1 LGDGVCNERD
11 VAEFLKGKLH
21 SSTPGKVMY
30 ELLLREDEP
39 NDPAERCNSSG
50 DESFGPDHATNF
62 VLIGHNED
70 VETDS
75 DLIYE
80 SLIAQ
85 KLQSEISSS
94 MSKLDLESSGASSS
108 VPSIKGGSFKDFQLA

>member
-39 NDPAERCNSSG
+39 NDLAERCNSSG

-94 MSKLDLESSGASSS
+94 MSKLDLESSGASST
-108 VPSIKGGSFKDFQLA
+108 VPSIKGVHIKDFQLA

>member
-1 LGDGVCNERD
+1 MMFAMDKMSQN
-11 VAEFLKGKLH
+11 
-21 SSTPGKVMY
+21 SSKVSCIQAFPGKIMY
-30 ELLLREDEP
+30 ELMLRDDEP

-50 DESFGPDHATNF
+50 DESSGPNHATNF
-62 VLIGHNED
+62 VLLGHNED

-85 KLQSEISSS
+85 KLQPEISTS

-108 VPSIKGGSFKDFQLA
+108 VPSIKGGSIKDF